1 MTADVS
7 VRLAWADDAPAIA
20 ALQLAVWR
28 ESYTDVLGTQLDELA
43 PSDLTE
49 RWAATV
55 NAPRD
60 ARQRVL
66 VALERAKLRGFAIV
80 HPCFDDDAD
89 QIQDGEIGEFVV
101 ALKHRGHGHGSRLLQ
116 ACADTLRAD
125 RFTRAVWWLRST
137 DDATRTF
144 ATSAGWAPDGAHR
157 ELAAPTGATV
167 KQVRLHTRLV

>member
-66 VALERAKLRGFAIV
+66 VALERATLRGFAIV
-80 HPCFDDDAD
+80 HPCFDDD
-89 QIQDGEIGEFVV
+89 
-101 ALKHRGHGHGSRLLQ
+101 
-116 ACADTLRAD
+116 
-125 RFTRAVWWLRST
+125 
-137 DDATRTF
+137 
-144 ATSAGWAPDGAHR
+144 
-157 ELAAPTGATV
+157 
-167 KQVRLHTRLV
+167 